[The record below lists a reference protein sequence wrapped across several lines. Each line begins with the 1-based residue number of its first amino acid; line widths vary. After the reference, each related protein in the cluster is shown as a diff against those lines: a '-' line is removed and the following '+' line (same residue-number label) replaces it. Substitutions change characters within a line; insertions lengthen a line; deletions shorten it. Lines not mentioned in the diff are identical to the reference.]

1 MRIASLL
8 KWAALAAAILI
19 AAAAAL
25 LYSIDVNSYRDEI
38 AAEFRRATGRG
49 LTIGGDIDLSISLNP
64 AIVVNRVAVANADW
78 GSRPSMAL
86 LERAEAEVEL
96 LPLLAGDIR
105 VTRLILVEP
114 DILLE
119 VNADGL
125 SNWRTGPRRDG
136 RSGAPARSGEKDER
150 EGEAGGGPPS
160 VPAFNHVE
168 VRRGRLTYR
177 DARSGEEM
185 RFELERVSA
194 RAASFGAPLEID
206 AGGAWN
212 GAPFSVSGT
221 AGSLA
226 DIASGQP
233 LELALEAEAFGF
245 DARLS
250 GTVTEPGKPGGL
262 DLRTAVRGAD
272 LSSLAPLAG
281 PGLPK
286 LGPAAI
292 DARIEGG
299 ADRLRV
305 EDLKVA
311 LGASDLSGRI
321 DLVLSGPRPRVGGT
335 LSSTGIDLAG
345 LRSKAVE
352 NGRAAVAGD
361 GAKLKKGRPDRVF
374 PDDPLPLES
383 LKAVDL
389 DLTLSVERLTGYPVP
404 VGAVQARIS
413 LENGALSV
421 RPLKATVA
429 GSRMDGELHLDTR
442 RAAPSLRLAARASE
456 LDLGRLLEEAG
467 VTDLFEG
474 KARASADLAGS
485 GGSIAAL
492 MAGLDG
498 DIRLVGGS
506 GRLKTEAF
514 DAAVGGVSAVLGTLF
529 SGRKRWTVVNCAVA
543 SIGVRNGRAA
553 SRAVL
558 IDTEYST
565 VAAKGTANL
574 ATETLDLTV
583 EPRAKSATLNIAV
596 PVRIRGAFANP
607 EFRPEA
613 GAALKKLGGLAAIA
627 LFPPAA
633 VAGLGELG
641 GDGNECLK
649 IATASLKPGAAAQPA
664 PASPEKTIRQLRDKL
679 KGTVKNVGRGL
690 KDLLGGTKD

>member
-8 KWAALAAAILI
+8 KWAALAGAVLV
-19 AAAAAL
+19 AAAAAV
-25 LYSIDVNSYRDEI
+25 LYSIDIDSYRDEI
-38 AAEFRRATGRG
+38 AAEFRKATGRD
-49 LTIGGDIDLSISLNP
+49 LAIDGDIDLSLSLAP
-64 AIVVNRVAVANADW
+64 AVTVERVIVANADW
-78 GSRPSMAL
+78 GSRPAMVR
-86 LERAEAEVEL
+86 LERVEAEVEL

-105 VTRLILVEP
+105 VTRLVLVEP

-125 SNWRTGPRRDG
+125 SNWRTGPAPDD
-136 RSGAPARSGEKDER
+136 RSGAPARSGEQDER
-150 EGEAGGGPPS
+150 KDEAGGGPPS
-160 VPAFNHVE
+160 VPIFNHVE
-168 VRRGRLTYR
+168 IRRGRLTYR
-177 DARSGEEM
+177 DARSSEEM

-194 RAASFGAPLEID
+194 RAASFDAPLKID
-206 AGGAWN
+206 AGGTWN

-221 AGSLA
+221 VGSLA
-226 DIASGQP
+226 GIASRQS

-245 DARLS
+245 EAQLS
-250 GTVTEPGKPGGL
+250 GAVTDPGKPGGL
-262 DLRTAVRGAD
+262 ELRVAVRGAD

-281 PGLPK
+281 PDLPK
-286 LGPAAI
+286 LGPVAF

-299 ADRLRV
+299 ADKLRI
-305 EDLKVA
+305 EGLKTA

-321 DLVLSGPRPRVGGT
+321 DLVLSGPRPRASGR
-335 LSSTGIDLAG
+335 LASTGIDLGG
-345 LRSKAVE
+345 LRSKVAGSGRPTAAGNGAKPK
-352 NGRAAVAGD
+352 NGRPG
-361 GAKLKKGRPDRVF
+361 RVF
-374 PDDPLPLES
+374 PDDPLPLDG
-383 LKAVDL
+383 LKVADL
-389 DLTLSVERLTGYPVP
+389 DLTLNIEKLAGYPVP

-413 LENGALSV
+413 LENGMLSV
-421 RPLKATVA
+421 RPFSATVA
-429 GSRMDGELHLDTR
+429 GSRVDGELRLDTR
-442 RAAPSLRLAARASE
+442 RAAPGLRLAARAPE

-474 KARASADLAGS
+474 KAKASVDLAGS
-485 GGSIAAL
+485 GGSVAAL

-498 DIRLVGGS
+498 DIRLAGGS

-514 DAAVGGVSAVLGTLF
+514 DAAVGGLSAVLGTLF

-543 SIGVRNGRAA
+543 SIGIEDGRAA

-583 EPRAKSATLNIAV
+583 EPRAKSATLNVAV
-596 PVRIRGAFANP
+596 PVRVRGTFANL

-633 VAGLGELG
+633 VVGLGELG
-641 GDGNECLK
+641 GDGNECVQ
-649 IATASLKPGAAAQPA
+649 IATAGPKPGAAAPPD
-664 PASPEKTIRQLRDKL
+664 PASPEKAVRQLRDKL
-679 KGTVKNVGRGL
+679 KGAVKNIGRGL
-690 KDLLGGTKD
+690 KGLLGGGKD

>member
-8 KWAALAAAILI
+8 KWAALAVAVLV
-19 AAAAAL
+19 AAAAAV
-25 LYSIDVNSYRDEI
+25 LYSIDIDSYRDEI
-38 AAEFRRATGRG
+38 AAEFRKATGRD
-49 LTIGGDIDLSISLNP
+49 LAIGGDIDLSLSLTP
-64 AIVVNRVAVANADW
+64 AVTVERVVVANAGW
-78 GSRPSMAL
+78 GSRPAMVR

-96 LPLLAGDIR
+96 LPLLAGDVR
-105 VTRLILVEP
+105 VTRLVLVEP

-125 SNWRTGPRRDG
+125 SNWRTGPPADD
-136 RSGAPARSGEKDER
+136 RSGAPAPSAGEVERKD
-150 EGEAGGGPPS
+150 EAGGGPPS
-160 VPAFNHVE
+160 VPIFNHVE
-168 VRRGRLTYR
+168 IRRGRLTYR

-194 RAASFGAPLEID
+194 RAASFDAPLEID

-212 GAPFSVSGT
+212 GAPFSVSG
-221 AGSLA
+221 AVGSLA
-226 DIASGQP
+226 GIASGRP

-245 DARLS
+245 EARLS
-250 GTVTEPGKPGGL
+250 GAVADPGKPGGL
-262 DLRTAVRGAD
+262 DLRAAVRGAD

-281 PGLPK
+281 PDLPK
-286 LGPAAI
+286 LGPVAF

-305 EDLKVA
+305 EDLKAA
-311 LGASDLSGRI
+311 LGASELSGRI
-321 DLVLSGPRPRVGGT
+321 DLVLSGPRPRASGR
-335 LSSTGIDLAG
+335 LASTGIDLAG
-345 LRSKAVE
+345 LRSKAAGSGRPTAARNGAE
-352 NGRAAVAGD
+352 PKNGR
-361 GAKLKKGRPDRVF
+361 PNRVF
-374 PDDPLPLES
+374 PDDPLALDG
-383 LKAVDL
+383 LKAADL
-389 DLTLSVERLTGYPVP
+389 DLTLNVEKLAGYRVP
-404 VGAVQARIS
+404 VGAVQARIR
-413 LENGALSV
+413 LDNGALSV
-421 RPLKATVA
+421 RPFSATVA
-429 GSRMDGELHLDTR
+429 GSRVDGELHLDTR
-442 RAAPSLRLAARASE
+442 RVAPGLRLAARAPE
-456 LDLGRLLEEAG
+456 LDLGRLLEAAG

-485 GGSIAAL
+485 GGSVAAL

-498 DIRLVGGS
+498 DIRLAGGS

-514 DAAVGGVSAVLGTLF
+514 DAAVGGLSAVLGTLF

-543 SIGVRNGRAA
+543 SIGIEDGRAA

-583 EPRAKSATLNIAV
+583 EPRAKSATLNVAV
-596 PVRIRGAFANP
+596 PVRVRGTFANL

-633 VAGLGELG
+633 VVGLGELG
-641 GDGNECLK
+641 GDGNECVQ
-649 IATASLKPGAAAQPA
+649 IATAGPKPGAAAPPD
-664 PASPEKTIRQLRDKL
+664 PASPEKAVRQLRDKL
-679 KGTVKNVGRGL
+679 KGAVKNIGRGL
-690 KDLLGGTKD
+690 KGLLGGGKD